1 MSGEFAHQSVLL
13 PESLQALA
21 IRADGTYLD
30 ATFGRGGHSRAILQQ
45 LGDNGR
51 LFAVDRDPQA
61 IQAAKILEQQDPR
74 FKIVHSPFSEL
85 ESVTHTL
92 GIQGQID
99 GILMD
104 LGVSSPQLDDAE
116 RGFSFLR
123 DGPLD
128 MRMDTTKGISAA
140 EWLKYADEQDI
151 TQVIKEF
158 GEEKFGKRIAHAIV
172 NSRDELP
179 LTHTHQL
186 AALIDQAVPVKDK
199 FKHPATRSFQAIR
212 IYINSELDEI
222 RDGLKGALNS
232 LKSGGRLAVISFHS
246 LEDRMVKRFMREQS
260 RGKQYPAG
268 FPVTDTEI
276 NASKAMTLVGKAI
289 KPGAK
294 EVADNPRSRSSV
306 LRVAEKL

>member
-1 MSGEFAHQSVLL
+1 MSSEFAHQSVLL
-13 PESLQALA
+13 TESIQALN
-21 IRADGTYLD
+21 IKADGTYLD

-45 LGDNGR
+45 LGSNGR
-51 LFAVDRDPQA
+51 LYAVDRDPQA
-61 IQAAKILEQQDPR
+61 IQAAQLLEQQDPR
-74 FKIVHSPFSEL
+74 FTIIHSPFSEL
-85 ESVTHTL
+85 ETVTHTL

-128 MRMDTTKGISAA
+128 MRMDTTRGISAA

-172 NSRDELP
+172 NSRDEHP

-186 AALIDQAVPVKDK
+186 AALIDQAVPVKEK
-199 FKHPATRSFQAIR
+199 HKHPATRSFQAIR
-212 IYINSELDEI
+212 IYINSELDEV
-222 RDGLKGALNS
+222 RDGLKGALTA
-232 LKSGGRLAVISFHS
+232 LKSEGRLAVISFHS

-276 NASKAMTLVGKAI
+276 NASKAMKLIGKAI
-289 KPGAK
+289 KPSAE
-294 EVADNPRSRSSV
+294 EVERNTRSRSSV